1 MMKYVVDKE
10 HRSFFQKEGKIE
22 FDGIF
27 TIEQLAL
34 LNQAIDEAL
43 LARCSLPQT
52 KLAKGPEEQRFMAGR
67 DLWRDQEELRK
78 FITHGR
84 LTETVAELV
93 EQRPLRIGYDQLFPA
108 CPARIFDNAYI
119 QYLRQSGSLNDMS
132 SIEGIICGVM
142 IPLSNPVKTAEPSMT
157 DLNTPSESLDVFSSQ
172 MGNAV
177 FFQSGKSIDWEHLL
191 KYTGQRYLLIAYA
204 QMSATYRLQ
213 ATDPHTHMLKRL
225 DYRFGDRLNDKCHLV
240 VAR

>member
-1 MMKYVVDKE
+1 MKYVVDKE

-27 TIEQLAL
+27 TIEQLAF
-34 LNQAIDEAL
+34 LNEAIDQAL
-43 LARCSLPQT
+43 VAKSSPQQSKLTKCS
-52 KLAKGPEEQRFMAGR
+52 EEQLFMAGR

-93 EQRPLRIGYDQLFPA
+93 EQRPLRIAYDQFFPA
-108 CPARIFDNAYI
+108 CPARLFDNAYI
-119 QYLRQSGSLNDMS
+119 QFLRQSGSLNDVS
-132 SIEGIICGVM
+132 CIEGIICGVM
-142 IPLSNPVKTAEPSMT
+142 IPLNKPVKTIEPPVT
-157 DLNTPSESLDVFSSQ
+157 DINTPSENLDVFSSQ

-177 FFQSGKSIDWEHLL
+177 FFQSSKPIDWEHLL
-191 KYTGQRYLLIAYA
+191 KHTGQRYLLVAYA
-204 QMSATYRLQ
+204 ELNATYRLQ
-213 ATDPHTHMLKRL
+213 VRDPHTQLLKRL
-225 DYRFGDRLNDKCHLV
+225 DYRFGDRLNDKFHLV